1 MNNRIQHFFAAVAAI
16 AFTATSCTGFSEA
29 SDAEEAEPLKVSVAI
44 SIDVENLKSVKGL
57 KAKLDDY
64 TNDYHYVKEVNEAGT
79 IDVSDVIPGIYTISV
94 SGNAFDKDDVEYYVN
109 GNVVNKAIYKG
120 MTSVSVNV
128 QGLKVSPLVFKE
140 IYFAGSKGWYFRDQ
154 FYEVYNNSSEVQY
167 LDGIYFAQLYPT
179 NATTKLPVWKYE
191 EDGTNCYGARV
202 WKFPGVGND
211 YPLQPGESAVISQF
225 AANHQLEL
233 YNPESPVDGSHS
245 EFEFN
250 MDNPKFPDQP
260 AIDMVHVFYQ
270 GKAEKGSIPQF
281 LTPVFG
287 GAFALMKIPAEV
299 GWDPVNKE
307 EWKNYDGKSTTP
319 MAKIPCKYVLDAVE
333 CVNNESYSN
342 AKRIPAVVDAGFTW
356 VGETYCGLGVARKV
370 TIENGDTLRRE
381 NGAIIYQDTNNSTDD
396 FERRVVPVMHR
407 NGSGVPK
414 WNVTYK

>member
-1 MNNRIQHFFAAVAAI
+1 MRHFWAAMAAI
-16 AFTATSCTGFSEA
+16 ALTTASCTSFSDA
-29 SDAEEAEPLKVSVAI
+29 SDAEKVEALQVSVTMTI
-44 SIDVENLKSVKGL
+44 NVENLKSVKDL
-57 KAKLDDY
+57 KVKLDDY
-64 TNDYHYVKEVNEAGT
+64 TDDYHYVKEVSEAGT
-79 IDVSDVIPGIYTISV
+79 VNIADVIPGIYTISV

-109 GNVVNKAIYKG
+109 GNVVNKALYKG
-120 MTSVSVNV
+120 VTSVSVDV

-167 LDGIYFAQLYPT
+167 LDGVYFAQLYPT

-191 EDGTNCYGARV
+191 EDGTNCYGERI
-202 WKFPGVGND
+202 WKFPGAGSE

-225 AANHQLEL
+225 AANHQLDI

-250 MDNPKFPDQP
+250 MDNPNFPDQP
-260 AIDMVHVFYQ
+260 AIDMLHVFYQ

-287 GAFALMKIPAEV
+287 GAFALMRIPADS

-307 EWKNYDGKSTTP
+307 EWKNYDGKSTQP
-319 MAKIPCKYVLDAVE
+319 KAKIPNKYVLDAVE
-333 CVNNESYSN
+333 CVNNESMSN
-342 AKRIPAVVDAGFTW
+342 AKRIPAVLDAGITW
-356 VGETYCGLGVARKV
+356 VGATYCGLGIARRV
-370 TIENGDTLRRE
+370 MVENGDTLRRE

-396 FERRVVPVMHR
+396 FERGVVPVMHR
-407 NGSGVPK
+407 NGARVPS